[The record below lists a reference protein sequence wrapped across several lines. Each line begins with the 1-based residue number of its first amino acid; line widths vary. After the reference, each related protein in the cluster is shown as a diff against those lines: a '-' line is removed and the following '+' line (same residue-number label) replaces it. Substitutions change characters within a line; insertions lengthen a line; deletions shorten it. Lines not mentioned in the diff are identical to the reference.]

1 MGHIRPRMPLL
12 APKQPKMEQIQPG
25 QSKRR
30 PWSPAPQK
38 RAATL
43 PQEPARNI
51 ICLGVPVHRVCARRT
66 KSGLPPKKTPSARAT
81 SRRLIAKDFDALR
94 PRGILYSLMTRD
106 EQSYGI
112 IPLFRSGGQ
121 CMHLLIQHKKGHW
134 GFPKGHPKE
143 GEASFDTALRELHE
157 ETGIN
162 DCTILPGLSFSDT
175 YTFTDEGGDV
185 INKTV
190 TYYLGAV
197 HDPRVEVD
205 DPSTEKAG

>member
-1 MGHIRPRMPLL
+1 
-12 APKQPKMEQIQPG
+12 
-25 QSKRR
+25 
-30 PWSPAPQK
+30 
-38 RAATL
+38 
-43 PQEPARNI
+43 
-51 ICLGVPVHRVCARRT
+51 
-66 KSGLPPKKTPSARAT
+66 
-81 SRRLIAKDFDALR
+81 
-94 PRGILYSLMTRD
+94 MTRD

-134 GFPKGHPKE
+134 SFPKGHPKE
-143 GEASFDTALRELHE
+143 GESSFDTALRELHE

-162 DCTILPGLSFSDT
+162 ACTILPGVSFSDT

-205 DPSTEKAG
+205 DPSTEKAEWLDAESAQKTASYESDKRIIESVQKYLHSQNLIKPPEEMV